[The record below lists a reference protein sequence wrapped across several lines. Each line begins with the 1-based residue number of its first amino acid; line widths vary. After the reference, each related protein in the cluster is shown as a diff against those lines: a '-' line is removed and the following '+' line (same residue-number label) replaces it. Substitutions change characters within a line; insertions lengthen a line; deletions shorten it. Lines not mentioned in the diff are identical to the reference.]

1 MHDILDLDRY
11 PLDRPGTPGWQAMV
25 ATAKAAME
33 AEGMFNLDGLL
44 RPGAVE
50 ADVARL
56 NPRFATEA
64 YTHARRHNI
73 YFRKEIP
80 GLPPDHPALAMVDT
94 VNRTLTGDQMEGT
107 NVQRLYDWPPLAAF
121 LAAVMDRPALYTMD
135 DPLARLNGMGYGEG
149 EGLNW
154 HFDRSEFTTTL
165 LLQAPE
171 AGSVFEYRSD
181 LRTETDPN
189 YEGVAKLLRGED
201 PKLRAITLSPG
212 TLNVFRGRNTAHRV
226 TPAQGPRPRIVAV
239 LSYYDRPGVRFT
251 PEEQRGFYGR
261 TTEVA

>member
-1 MHDILDLDRY
+1 
-11 PLDRPGTPGWQAMV
+11 
-25 ATAKAAME
+25 
-33 AEGMFNLDGLL
+33 L
-44 RPGAVE
+44 RPEAVA

-56 NPRFATEA
+56 APRFATEA
-64 YTHARRHNI
+64 FVHARRHNI
-73 YFRKEIP
+73 YFRKEVP
-80 GLPPDHPALAMVDT
+80 GLDPGHPALAMVDT
-94 VNRTLTGDQMEGT
+94 VNRTLCGDQMEGT
-107 NVQRLYDWPPLAAF
+107 NVGRLYDWTPFAAF

-135 DPLARLNGMGYGEG
+135 DPLARLNGMAYGEG

-181 LRTETDPN
+181 LRTESDPN
-189 YEGVAKLLRGED
+189 YDGVARLLRGED
-201 PKLRAITLSPG
+201 PEMRGITLSPG

-226 TPAQGPRPRIVAV
+226 TQAQGPRPRIIAV
-239 LSYYDRPGVRFT
+239 LTYYDRPGVMFT

-261 TTEVA
+261 TTEVTS